1 MNVNKEN
8 IQGGG
13 EEKNLENGVH
23 TVNRRGLHVFRYV
36 LLCFL
41 LLLLLLLLLLFLFF
55 CFFLLLLFFFF
66 FVLQT
71 CYPQSQSSDSYF
83 ERLISPQILLCKKA
97 GRARKGVGRSQEGR
111 KREIL
116 AWEGGS

>member
-55 CFFLLLLFFFF
+55 CFFLLLLS
-66 FVLQT
+66 T
-71 CYPQSQSSDSYF
+71 KT
-83 ERLISPQILLCKKA
+83 ILCLLFLKA
-97 GRARKGVGRSQEGR
+97 NHSTYT
-111 KREIL
+111 
-116 AWEGGS
+116 SF